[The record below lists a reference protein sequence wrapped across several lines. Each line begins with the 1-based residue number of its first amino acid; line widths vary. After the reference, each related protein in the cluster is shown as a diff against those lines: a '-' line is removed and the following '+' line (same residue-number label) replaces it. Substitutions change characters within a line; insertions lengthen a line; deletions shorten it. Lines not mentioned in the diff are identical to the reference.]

1 MRAAATLLLLLVP
14 LCVRAG
20 ECPAPFNATL
30 PKLHSSDTVDLCQFA
45 GKPLLVVNTASFCG
59 FTKQFTGLQHLYET
73 YHDQGLNILG
83 VPSDDFRQEA
93 DDQAETASVCYINYG
108 VTFTMTAPQPV
119 KGEDALP
126 LFRYLAE
133 EGGGAPRW
141 NFYKYLLDADGNVVG
156 RFSSRIAP
164 DDEALIRAVESVL
177 P

>member
-1 MRAAATLLLLLVP
+1 MRAAVTLLLLLVS

-20 ECPAPFNATL
+20 ECPAPLNATL
-30 PKLHSSDTVDLCQFA
+30 PKLHSSDTLDLCQFA

-59 FTKQFTGLQHLYET
+59 FTKQFAGLQQLYET
-73 YHDQGLNILG
+73 YHERGLNILG

-108 VTFTMTAPQPV
+108 VTFTMAAPQSV
-119 KGEDALP
+119 KGSDALP

-141 NFYKYLLDADGNVVG
+141 NFYKFLLDANGKVVG
-156 RFSSRIAP
+156 RFSSRVAP
-164 DDEALIRAVESVL
+164 DDDRLIRAVESVL